1 MIIMSVD
8 LGLARTGIA
17 LCDADES
24 LAFPKTVIKEYNYAR
39 LIDKIILLAREYGA
53 ELIVMGH
60 PKNMDG
66 SEGERA
72 NACRQAAEEIESKSN
87 IKTVL
92 WDERCTTVVAHNILT
107 MNDRHGKKRKE
118 TVDAV
123 AATVILEGYLASRKN
138 KKI

>member
-17 LCDADES
+17 LCDKDEA
-24 LAFPKTVIKEYNYAR
+24 LAFPKTVIKEYNQIR
-39 LIDKIILLAREYGA
+39 LIEKIALLAKEYGA

-72 NACRQAAEEIESKSN
+72 LACRQAAEEIESKSG

-92 WDERCTTVVAHNILT
+92 WDERCTTVVAHNILS
-107 MNDRHGKKRKE
+107 MNDRHGKKRKQ

-123 AATVILEGYLASRKN
+123 AATVILEGFLEARRN
-138 KKI
+138 KKA